1 MESVRSV
8 YYVCLS
14 NSEDSVTSLQD
25 QFNLQ
30 IEVYIKFWVSFFSF
44 FFRSPYRLHL
54 FVVCTKMDQQNQTIG
69 FRTWHYKEYCL
80 LLSLV
85 WNNQTAAA
93 ATTWVKQNLY
103 WIDFIFFN
111 QSQMTSDDFK
121 TLSVTFYQK
130 AIENVELDAT
140 LTAKLSWKFFFF
152 TRIKGPPNLFGSQGC
167 SKPKLIQDPS
177 SSETQGHPKPK
188 LLQDLSSFK
197 TQAHPSPN
205 LVQYSISW
213 STIDLR

>member
-30 IEVYIKFWVSFFSF
+30 IEVYIQFWISFF
-44 FFRSPYRLHL
+44 FFRSLYRLHL
-54 FVVCTKMDQQNQTIG
+54 FVVCIKMDQQNQTIG

-103 WIDFIFFN
+103 LIDFIFFN

-140 LTAKLSWKFFFF
+140 LTAKLSWKFF
-152 TRIKGPPNLFGSQGC
+152 
-167 SKPKLIQDPS
+167 
-177 SSETQGHPKPK
+177 
-188 LLQDLSSFK
+188 
-197 TQAHPSPN
+197 
-205 LVQYSISW
+205 Y
-213 STIDLR
+213 